1 MDQDQDMS
9 EYTNDEQYYEDY
21 EDYGDSQ
28 DEYYED
34 SYDETEEHYDGSEE
48 SYDESEGDYYDYDY
62 EEETENAVGADH
74 EGEYEYYREDSEGV
88 LKIDEVSEDD
98 IYDYY
103 EESKDEEDQIKN
115 RDDSDVVDD
124 YYEDGYGDYQEY
136 ESEPENIEN
145 IPHQEDLRLSTT
157 SPTEES
163 HHHLDLDLDE
173 VSDDEDLTEG
183 SSQGKILSIISIS
196 TEIILI
202 SSEKY
207 VRLDINLI
215 LEIFQNLQRVRFVLS
230 RSRGLLNSDSIS

>member
-1 MDQDQDMS
+1 MS
-9 EYTNDEQYYEDY
+9 EYTNDEQYY

-88 LKIDEVSEDD
+88 LKIDEVSEDEY
-98 IYDYY
+98 YDYY
-103 EESKDEEDQIKN
+103 EEENAESEDEEEQIKN

-145 IPHQEDLRLSTT
+145 IPHQEDLGLSTT
-157 SPTEES
+157 SPPEES
-163 HHHLDLDLDE
+163 RHDLDLDLDE

-183 SSQGKILSIISIS
+183 SSQGKNTIYNINIYGNNINIFGKICTARYKFNFGNISKS
-196 TEIILI
+196 TACPVCLVPEQRLI
-202 SSEKY
+202 
-207 VRLDINLI
+207 
-215 LEIFQNLQRVRFVLS
+215 
-230 RSRGLLNSDSIS
+230 

>member
-1 MDQDQDMS
+1 MS
-9 EYTNDEQYYEDY
+9 EYTNDEQYY

-98 IYDYY
+98 YYDYY

-115 RDDSDVVDD
+115 RDDSDVVDE
-124 YYEDGYGDYQEY
+124 YYEDDYEDYREY
-136 ESEPENIEN
+136 ESESKN
-145 IPHQEDLRLSTT
+145 IPHQEDLGLSTT
-157 SPTEES
+157 SPPEES

-230 RSRGLLNSDSIS
+230 RSRGLFNRDIS

>member
-9 EYTNDEQYYEDY
+9 EYTNDEQYY

-74 EGEYEYYREDSEGV
+74 EDEYEYYREDSEGV

-98 IYDYY
+98 YYDYY
-103 EESKDEEDQIKN
+103 EEENAESEDEEEQIKN

-207 VRLDINLI
+207 VRLDI
-215 LEIFQNLQRVRFVLS
+215 IFGNISKS
-230 RSRGLLNSDSIS
+230 R